1 MKALQGVFVALWQF
15 KNWADY
21 PQALLLHRVAC
32 EVVEAPWQSR
42 RSWSGFR
49 LPPAP
54 DGSV

>member
-32 EVVEAPWQSR
+32 EVVEA
-42 RSWSGFR
+42 
-49 LPPAP
+49 L
-54 DGSV
+54 